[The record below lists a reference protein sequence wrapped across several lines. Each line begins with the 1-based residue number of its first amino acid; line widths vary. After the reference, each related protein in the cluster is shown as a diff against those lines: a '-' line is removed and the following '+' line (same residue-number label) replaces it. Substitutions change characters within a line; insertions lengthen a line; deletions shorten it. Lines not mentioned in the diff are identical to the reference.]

1 MTSSAFDPARLNRF
15 EPLVLLFGLFEHV
28 FLSLSCVWSSAG
40 ELGGLDRLL
49 SVGRGGRIAP
59 ALFEPTNCARE
70 ANFGRV

>member
-40 ELGGLDRLL
+40 ELGGLDRIVECGTWRAHCTGVAWADGTVL
-49 SVGRGGRIAP
+49 
-59 ALFEPTNCARE
+59 ARLT
-70 ANFGRV
+70 